1 MSTHP
6 SARQTDAVASTS
18 GRPAPFPLEGKSGSL
33 KQKMR
38 KPPSNPL
45 DNGSL
50 TDKQTQGPDKNV
62 DPLSFVSAPG
72 SDSTTPMRQYSYP
85 FVSPSVLKRTLP
97 ASFMRDKRTGHSAY
111 LLIWDG
117 ASQD

>member
-18 GRPAPFPLEGKSGSL
+18 GRPAPFPV
-33 KQKMR
+33 MR
-38 KPPSNPL
+38 SN
-45 DNGSL
+45 
-50 TDKQTQGPDKNV
+50 TQGPDKNV